1 VTERENEDC
10 KEQPERMRE
19 QRLQKFT
26 DETEPQRHK
35 LKTWQH
41 SLEETLE
48 LQVQGLRGQDKQQRE
63 VNGGWRQ
70 DLEKMLEQQ
79 QQKKKKCNNSQIR
92 LRSREKIMRIE
103 SKA

>member
-1 VTERENEDC
+1 MLE
-10 KEQPERMRE
+10 ERM
-19 QRLQKFT
+19 QKFT
-26 DETEPQRHK
+26 DETETQRHK

-48 LQVQGLRGQDKQQRE
+48 LQVQGLIGQDKQQRE

-70 DLEKMLEQQ
+70 DLEKMLEQ
-79 QQKKKKCNNSQIR
+79 KKKCNNSQIR